1 MPEIGE
7 LLGKGYKMTE
17 LGPLPEE
24 WDFLKLKETCLP
36 RKEIIEPRD
45 AISKFYIG
53 LEHIISGKF
62 KINHWGEPKEVKST
76 KNIFKKG
83 DILYGKLRPY
93 LNKIVYAN
101 VEGICSTDIIVLTP
115 KKEKALST
123 YLAYYLY
130 SKKFLEFATRTM
142 TGVNHPRTS
151 WSKLEDFLIPLP
163 PLPEQQKIAAVLSAV
178 QEAKEKTEAVIRAA
192 KELKKSLMKYLF
204 TYGPVPVDEAEK
216 VRLKQTEI
224 GLVPQ
229 EWKVIKINDVVEKT
243 RQKNPKAT
251 PNLQIKYIDVS
262 GIDRENLRIKDY
274 KTYYGINAPSRARK
288 IIKSSD
294 IIFASVR
301 PTLKR
306 IAIVSK
312 EFHNELCSTAFSVLR
327 AKQNIINSNYLYFAI
342 SRDIFVNN
350 LGAIQRGASY
360 PAVTDK
366 DVKNQ
371 FIPFPPLNVQNTIE
385 NLLFSINKKIE
396 SEESKK
402 QALETLFKSLLNNLM
417 TGKIRI
423 HHLEI

>member
-224 GLVPQ
+224 GLVPE
-229 EWKVIKINDVVEKT
+229 EWEMIQVNNIFKLTSGKT
-243 RQKNPKAT
+243 RPRKLTSIETDDFKFPVFGGNGIMGYSNDYLIDFQTIVLGRVGEYCGSVHLSEAKSWISDNALYVKKFIRKDLNISYLALVLDLL
-251 PNLQIKYIDVS
+251 NLNRLKKKS
-262 GIDRENLRIKDY
+262 GQPLI
-274 KTYYGINAPSRARK
+274 TQS
-288 IIKSSD
+288 
-294 IIFASVR
+294 
-301 PTLKR
+301 
-306 IAIVSK
+306 IVYS
-312 EFHNELCSTAFSVLR
+312 
-327 AKQNIINSNYLYFAI
+327 
-342 SRDIFVNN
+342 
-350 LGAIQRGASY
+350 
-360 PAVTDK
+360 
-366 DVKNQ
+366 Q
-371 FIPFPPLNVQNTIE
+371 FIPFPPI
-385 NLLFSINKKIE
+385 SIQEKLVNFFALMNIKIK

-402 QALETLFKSLLNNLM
+402 QALEALFKSLLNNLM